1 MQDATNLLL
10 GTVIIIALVTLS
22 ALILLRGKRRDK
34 NSAQIDRREL
44 FPPAAQ
50 PVTERKG
57 KFSFLGNIFRIFRRN
72 RTNVEP
78 EAFGSE
84 LTQTLEALEAISKIQ
99 ASGGKDGEKFPELT
113 RSSGE
118 EELTEAEANVFKG
131 LMGPEESSEISATG
145 DGYSEESGNVEDGI
159 FGGGDHSLL
168 DAFKTTTAVD
178 EVREALLA
186 RVGKV
191 DIQELSEEINSL
203 TRRVKV
209 YVPDDVESESRKDG
223 LT

>member
-1 MQDATNLLL
+1 MHDAANLLL

-22 ALILLRGKRRDK
+22 ALVLLRGKRRDK
-34 NSAQIDRREL
+34 NSAQIDRREM
-44 FPPAAQ
+44 FQPAAQ

-72 RTNVEP
+72 KTIVEP

-118 EELTEAEANVFKG
+118 EELTEVEANVFKG
-131 LMGPEESSEISATG
+131 LIGSEESGETSATG
-145 DGYSEESGNVEDGI
+145 DEDLEESGNVEDRL
-159 FGGGDHSLL
+159 FGGHDNSLL
-168 DAFKTTTAVD
+168 SAFKTTTAVD

-203 TRRVKV
+203 TRRVKA
-209 YVPDDVESESRKDG
+209 YVPDDADI
-223 LT
+223 